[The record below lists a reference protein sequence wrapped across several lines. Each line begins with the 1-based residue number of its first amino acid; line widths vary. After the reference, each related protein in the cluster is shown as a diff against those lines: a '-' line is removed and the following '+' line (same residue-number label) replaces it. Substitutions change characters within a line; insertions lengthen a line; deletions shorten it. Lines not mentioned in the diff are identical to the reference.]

1 MGIIPRA
8 GYCPT
13 GSAPKEEAEI
23 RKLIF
28 STALSGS
35 PLLFLD
41 NVSGYLKSPALE
53 ALITSTIVRD
63 RVLGESK
70 NQDIANVMTT
80 IITGNNLS
88 LSSDMRRRALVVELF
103 LEQARAED
111 RQIKNPL
118 DDTKILNIRPQILS
132 ACWALV
138 LSWNQKGRPNPK
150 KTLQAFLGWSEIIG
164 GILESAD
171 FASPCIIPELK
182 NSGDKDFQ
190 DMKKMVE
197 RIKPEQK
204 FLFKDLVEWVADYGL
219 FENLIPADNDDEK
232 TAAGKRKR
240 FSTC

>member
-1 MGIIPRA
+1 
-8 GYCPT
+8 
-13 GSAPKEEAEI
+13 
-23 RKLIF
+23 
-28 STALSGS
+28 
-35 PLLFLD
+35 
-41 NVSGYLKSPALE
+41 VSGYLKSPALE

-118 DDTKILNIRPQILS
+118 DDAKIAKIRPKILS

-150 KTLQAFLGWSEIIG
+150 KMLQAFLGWSEIIG

-197 RIKPEQK
+197 RIKPDQK
-204 FLFKDLVEWVADYGL
+204 FPFKDLVEWVADYGL
-219 FENLIPADNDDEK
+219 FENLIPAENDDEK

-240 FSTC
+240 FSDLLRKYNGRSFPEGQRFVIEGETQKTRRYLVVDRITA